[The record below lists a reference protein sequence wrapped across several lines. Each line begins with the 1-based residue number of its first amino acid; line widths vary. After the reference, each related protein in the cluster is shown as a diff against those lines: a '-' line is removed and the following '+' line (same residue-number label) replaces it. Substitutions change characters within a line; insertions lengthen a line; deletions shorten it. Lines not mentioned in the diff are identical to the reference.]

1 MAFYVNKAQ
10 LAAHRG
16 LKGQWDDIVS
26 LRRAHN
32 ANEASMIERTGMVA
46 NDARIGEDAW
56 RDFDRTVQREF
67 LGDEGGSLL
76 DDLMPLARSLRIG
89 AIVAEY
95 KKVVGGE
102 LEVRTSIDGQHAK
115 PVNKGSDEYAGTLI
129 PIHTT
134 QVGRNWR
141 ELTGMREVGWDAML
155 EDQENAVRF
164 IRRRTIDN
172 FVNGSRDL
180 KFKGAMSYGITNNPA
195 TLALN
200 LGAAGVNVDLT
211 DPAVSIADVRK
222 AFIAALQTLQ
232 GEGNNARGNVTFYLS
247 DAIWFN
253 LMGVVNPQV
262 SSVET
267 MLDVVRRIPGVADIK
282 KTDTVTGNA
291 FFGIILSGE
300 YIRPLVGMPIT
311 STPIARVTPM
321 DDFHVLVWGAS
332 GLQIKSDTNGR
343 SGVLYASEA

>member
-1 MAFYVNKAQ
+1 MSFYVTNALLKANG
-10 LAAHRG
+10 A
-16 LKGQWDDIVS
+16 LKSQWDDIVK

-32 ANEASMIERTGMVA
+32 ANEQAMMERTGLTA
-46 NDARIGEDAW
+46 NDARLGADAW

-95 KKVVGGE
+95 RKVVGGE

-134 QVGRNWR
+134 QVGANWR
-141 ELTGMREVGWDAML
+141 ELTGKREVGWDEML

-180 KFKGAMSYGITNNPA
+180 KYKGVMSYGITNNPA
-195 TLALN
+195 TKALN
-200 LGAAGVNVDLT
+200 LGPGGVNVDLT
-211 DPAVSIADVRK
+211 DPAVPLADVRK

-232 GEGNNARGNVTFYLS
+232 GEGNNARGDVTFYVS

-253 LMGVVNPQV
+253 LMAVVNPQV

-267 MLDVVRRIPGVADIK
+267 MLDVIRRIPGIAAIK
-282 KTDTVTGNA
+282 KTDTVSGNA
-291 FFGIILSGE
+291 FFAIVLSGE
-300 YIRPLVGMPIT
+300 YIRPLVGMPVT